1 MMRRLREPTPTVS
14 LTFSSGGDALYRG
27 QWDGWIVAY
36 DKTGRQLGRL
46 DWQSWGQPGADK
58 PSFLIKLIEVL
69 PEYRRRGVATALY
82 RELFRQEGITER
94 DLAPA
99 TQSPEGTAFRR
110 GARLGPPQFVL
121 THDGLEVMRGSE
133 NQIWTWLHRNHSY
146 SVDWALKYEGYAI
159 IPASPRA
166 LEVRDF
172 AWAATHESNLGGLS
186 RAELERMDTD
196 VLDRA
201 AFGFVQGDT
210 VKVPVEA
217 LHVRYTGDLEN
228 AEDEVPTAAVAR
240 RVLRG
245 APPISV
251 SLRDGLLHIEDGH
264 HRFVSAR
271 LLGRHTIS
279 AIIQDI
285 HDNPIDAILEH
296 RPQPLV
302 VVVDED

>member
-1 MMRRLREPTPTVS
+1 MTLPFVIKEAVEAHANTHNRWDWEYGLRVDDQLYPSGVILPPSVRFGDDGDTILRGTSAIAIGDAERIHADRVRLLDSVAYRNIHGKRRKYLTLLVARRYDEGEDAHEGVFRNAVVVAQWPTESQMKATLLETAQQAADATPGLRRLREPTPTVS

-121 THDGLEVMRGSE
+121 THDGREVMRGSE
-133 NQIWTWLHRNHSY
+133 DQIWTWLHRNHSY

-159 IPASPRA
+159 VSV
-166 LEVRDF
+166 VR
-172 AWAATHESNLGGLS
+172 
-186 RAELERMDTD
+186 
-196 VLDRA
+196 
-201 AFGFVQGDT
+201 
-210 VKVPVEA
+210 
-217 LHVRYTGDLEN
+217 
-228 AEDEVPTAAVAR
+228 
-240 RVLRG
+240 
-245 APPISV
+245 
-251 SLRDGLLHIEDGH
+251 
-264 HRFVSAR
+264 
-271 LLGRHTIS
+271 
-279 AIIQDI
+279 
-285 HDNPIDAILEH
+285 
-296 RPQPLV
+296 
-302 VVVDED
+302 